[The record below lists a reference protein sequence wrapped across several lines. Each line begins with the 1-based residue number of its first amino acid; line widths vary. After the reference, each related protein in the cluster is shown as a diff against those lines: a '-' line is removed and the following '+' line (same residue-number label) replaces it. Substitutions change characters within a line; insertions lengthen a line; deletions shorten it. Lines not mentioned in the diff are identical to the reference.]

1 MFTRY
6 FLSACAALVLM
17 AGSAARAQEIDWEK
31 LDPKTA
37 TPEEWQRVL
46 DFMDRNAD
54 NYLSKVSG
62 SPGEIKS
69 LIIRGNKITTVVYN
83 YGSITRPNTLGNIAD
98 LVWNR
103 LGHGFEFTPLVA
115 GEVLDVNGDTVR
127 ILDDGMWLPTQGGY
141 APDGTLKWGWL
152 PKPGYAAPDQP
163 DIAAW
168 SHRADVL
175 GDLTRKPH
183 SWPDSWYNFV
193 LGRYVWPAFLGDDAT
208 SPDEEVFFI
217 CDDYTN
223 EKYQYYPFP
232 DDSTKR
238 GLGLD
243 LECRFFQF
251 NNPLAEDIIFL
262 VYRVTNRS
270 PKTINKVYFGMYG
283 DPHVGGPSDYSD
295 DRAFFIPPRGELADP
310 FPQRSRSMV
319 YAWDEDGRG
328 DGGLPTGYFGFKF
341 LESPTNHT
349 DAIDNDDDGITDE
362 SPFNE
367 AGVFIDGDDIPLETG
382 ISDTAK
388 YRQVYGPPKPRW
400 SGDEDGDWNPEK
412 NDVGID
418 GLEGT
423 GDFGEGNGQPDIG
436 IDANGNIA
444 SEPNFGIRD
453 VSESDQIGLTSFWA
467 LPYTN
472 TVPNVPKDDVHFWE
486 LLSSDSISIDQV
498 LLATPGDNIFV
509 YSSGPFVLEPG
520 ATQRFSIALL
530 MGDSRDDLVLNSETA
545 QRILEA
551 NYLFAQPPPK
561 PIVRAVPG
569 DGRVTLYWDNEA
581 EQTTDPLTGSQDFEG
596 YKVYRSLDPTFSDVV
611 TITDANGSPF
621 LRSPLVGA
629 DGTRAQ
635 FDLVNQWQGLHPV
648 EYVGRGIK
656 FNLGTNSGLVHEYV
670 DSTVMNG
677 VTYYYGVA
685 SYDHG
690 FDSLGVQLP
699 PTESQIAITRDPVTN
714 VLTFDQN
721 TASVTPGPLPSGS
734 TSPQV
739 SNDFTAQ
746 RVAGNS
752 TGTIS
757 VNVMDSL
764 AVLDDAQYDVNFRDQ
779 DGSIV
784 YDTETFLRIVDNI
797 IAKDTFFVPLSKK
810 NIIDTTVG
818 VRDGVGATVDPS
830 RYSVD
835 FESGQIRGTSP
846 GSMPDGEAFE
856 VSYRY
861 YPVYAS
867 TFLDGE
873 DSNPVFDGVRIYAQ
887 DVVLGIDSA
896 ASDWIVQQNNNIVG
910 VVQKPQALPSAP
922 FIPAPINLEVRWN
935 NTDTTADGKWAS
947 PGDTL
952 LNNRGQKLVVCPF
965 KIVDVTSGADLQIL
979 VDKALTDS
987 IWRLGREIVVVTP
1000 PPYAPQSPI
1009 PVMVAIL
1016 FYPPADSTEETVMPQ
1031 EGDIYLVASSKPFE
1045 DGDLYTFTTTAVGFD
1060 QARAQAMLDNIYVV
1074 PDPYVVWSAL
1084 ETPGITSTLRGENRL
1099 QFRNLPPVCTIRIY
1113 TLTGELID
1121 TIEKD
1126 DSNSFAEWAV
1136 VSNEGQRL
1144 AYGIYIFHVDVPGVG
1159 EKIGRF
1165 ALIK

>member
-1 MFTRY
+1 
-6 FLSACAALVLM
+6 
-17 AGSAARAQEIDWEK
+17 
-31 LDPKTA
+31 
-37 TPEEWQRVL
+37 
-46 DFMDRNAD
+46 
-54 NYLSKVSG
+54 
-62 SPGEIKS
+62 
-69 LIIRGNKITTVVYN
+69 
-83 YGSITRPNTLGNIAD
+83 
-98 LVWNR
+98 
-103 LGHGFEFTPLVA
+103 
-115 GEVLDVNGDTVR
+115 
-127 ILDDGMWLPTQGGY
+127 
-141 APDGTLKWGWL
+141 
-152 PKPGYAAPDQP
+152 
-163 DIAAW
+163 
-168 SHRADVL
+168 
-175 GDLTRKPH
+175 
-183 SWPDSWYNFV
+183 
-193 LGRYVWPAFLGDDAT
+193 
-208 SPDEEVFFI
+208 
-217 CDDYTN
+217 
-223 EKYQYYPFP
+223 
-232 DDSTKR
+232 
-238 GLGLD
+238 
-243 LECRFFQF
+243 
-251 NNPLAEDIIFL
+251 
-262 VYRVTNRS
+262 
-270 PKTINKVYFGMYG
+270 
-283 DPHVGGPSDYSD
+283 
-295 DRAFFIPPRGELADP
+295 
-310 FPQRSRSMV
+310 
-319 YAWDEDGRG
+319 
-328 DGGLPTGYFGFKF
+328 
-341 LESPTNHT
+341 
-349 DAIDNDDDGITDE
+349 
-362 SPFNE
+362 
-367 AGVFIDGDDIPLETG
+367 
-382 ISDTAK
+382 
-388 YRQVYGPPKPRW
+388 
-400 SGDEDGDWNPEK
+400 
-412 NDVGID
+412 
-418 GLEGT
+418 
-423 GDFGEGNGQPDIG
+423 
-436 IDANGNIA
+436 
-444 SEPNFGIRD
+444 
-453 VSESDQIGLTSFWA
+453 
-467 LPYTN
+467 
-472 TVPNVPKDDVHFWE
+472 
-486 LLSSDSISIDQV
+486 
-498 LLATPGDNIFV
+498 PGDNIFV

-721 TASVTPGPLPSGS
+721 TASATPGPLPSGS

-784 YDTETFLRIVDNI
+784 YDAETFLRIVDNI

-979 VDKALTDS
+979 VD
-987 IWRLGREIVVVTP
+987 
-1000 PPYAPQSPI
+1000 
-1009 PVMVAIL
+1009 
-1016 FYPPADSTEETVMPQ
+1016 
-1031 EGDIYLVASSKPFE
+1031 
-1045 DGDLYTFTTTAVGFD
+1045 
-1060 QARAQAMLDNIYVV
+1060 
-1074 PDPYVVWSAL
+1074 
-1084 ETPGITSTLRGENRL
+1084 
-1099 QFRNLPPVCTIRIY
+1099 
-1113 TLTGELID
+1113 
-1121 TIEKD
+1121 
-1126 DSNSFAEWAV
+1126 
-1136 VSNEGQRL
+1136 
-1144 AYGIYIFHVDVPGVG
+1144 
-1159 EKIGRF
+1159 
-1165 ALIK
+1165 